1 MNSDFMYRTH
11 LYHAM
16 LEGKLSQKDYNN
28 MIYQSSYNKT
38 LPSYD
43 YKLVDPFEFHI
54 QNTEA

>member
-16 LEGKLSQKDYNN
+16 LEGKLSQKDYKN
-28 MIYQSSYNKT
+28 IIISLVGKYDKA

-43 YKLVDPFEFHI
+43 YKLVDLFEFI
-54 QNTEA
+54 L